1 MKRIVK
7 NMEVNE
13 TARVCPCSVPAALC
27 DAASSKVTDSA
38 EASSGAA
45 DGPLPLSQHQAGQ

>member
-1 MKRIVK
+1 
-7 NMEVNE
+7 MEVNE
-13 TARVCPCSVPAALC
+13 TAHVCPCSVPAALC
-27 DAASSKVTDSA
+27 HAASSKVTDSA